1 MTGDVKL
8 SFHSKLLG
16 KLQFSSLQIS
26 HSLVSDSLR
35 PHEIAACQASLSITN
50 SLGSLRLMSIESLMP
65 CSQSH
70 PLFSLSPPS
79 LVQLLKRYSQSHS
92 TVYIINPNNK
102 IVCSFLDKYIFPAE
116 KECVSLHINGYSPFH
131 YLNTGIVRSKIK
143 KNSLGISWPS
153 VVRIHV
159 FSVMGLASILI
170 RDLKSHKPHCA
181 AKI

>member
-1 MTGDVKL
+1 MSN
-8 SFHSKLLG
+8 SFWPHG
-16 KLQFSSLQIS
+16 LQYARLPCPSPTPGV
-26 HSLVSDSLR
+26 HSDSCPSSR
-35 PHEIAACQASLSITN
+35 WCIQP
-50 SLGSLRLMSIESLMP
+50 
-65 CSQSH
+65 SH

-170 RDLKSHKPHCA
+170 RELKSHKPHCA